1 MREGEGPP
9 SAAMASTSRASRV
22 GVAGAPPPGALV
34 LPSVAEA
41 AARPSAHARD
51 KPTVSL
57 LAGTLRLLRDMAMRA
72 RREAE
77 AARARHEPSGDT
89 GAHDTNLFATYRG
102 KTLHLPSRILEAATY
117 VRTHGAEASAEDAA
131 SRGITAGC
139 LSSVALSLL
148 GDLDDVLLTSK
159 LHEAFLAAIKIQDY
173 RSRLYVLRLLLERV
187 PSDRL
192 AATRH
197 LVEVLA
203 VMRSDAA
210 KAAKSA
216 ADGEENAADAR
227 PPPSTYDTVLRTLV
241 PKLFRR
247 KGEPKPDPDAA
258 AAAAAAA
265 AVNETVSNQR
275 MTRAEK
281 YLSSDIVAVRP
292 ERWPPVPPDPDWL
305 LPDWDRVANGR
316 AGQRNPAAISAERLF
331 AGCEHLA
338 QRTVLGVGLQPIV
351 SEVAA
356 VGGQKVATVPTISE
370 GIPPRGQVRG
380 MQSAQ
385 EEHSEQDVPGK
396 R

>member
-1 MREGEGPP
+1 MRGGEGPP
-9 SAAMASTSRASRV
+9 SAAMASTSRVSRV
-22 GVAGAPPPGALV
+22 GVAGALPPRALV
-34 LPSVAEA
+34 LPTVTEAARA

-51 KPTVSL
+51 KPSVSL
-57 LAGTLRLLRDMAMRA
+57 LAGTLRLLRDVAMRA

-77 AARARHEPSGDT
+77 AARARNEPSGDT
-89 GAHDTNLFATYRG
+89 GAHDTELFATHRG

-148 GDLDDVLLTSK
+148 GDLEDVLLTSK
-159 LHEAFLAAIKIQDY
+159 LHEAFLAAVKIQDY

-203 VMRSDAA
+203 ALRSDAA
-210 KAAKSA
+210 KAAKAA

-247 KGEPKPDPDAA
+247 KGEPKPDPANTVLSPAAGPAQAA
-258 AAAAAAA
+258 APHAPH
-265 AVNETVSNQR
+265 S
-275 MTRAEK
+275 RAK
-281 YLSSDIVAVRP
+281 NTKR
-292 ERWPPVPPDPDWL
+292 
-305 LPDWDRVANGR
+305 G
-316 AGQRNPAAISAERLF
+316 GGPAARRH
-331 AGCEHLA
+331 EHRRKA
-338 QRTVLGVGLQPIV
+338 RPQQ
-351 SEVAA
+351 
-356 VGGQKVATVPTISE
+356 QN
-370 GIPPRGQVRG
+370 
-380 MQSAQ
+380 
-385 EEHSEQDVPGK
+385 PGE
-396 R
+396 